1 MELEL
6 AQWAIL
12 LAGAALAG
20 WVDAVIGGGGLVL
33 IPLIMAVVP
42 GIAPATAL
50 ATNKLAAVS
59 GTASAAFTLM
69 RTVRPPMKEVLK
81 LASIAGVASA
91 IGALAATA
99 IQEQYMRPL
108 IIVLLIAVGIF
119 VAFKPNFGSGTGD
132 GIRGGWRTWAAL
144 AAAVGIGF
152 YDGIFGP
159 GTGMFLIMAFT
170 AIFSQ
175 NFIKSA
181 AMAKVVNTATNLG
194 GLATFIIGGHVWWTL
209 GIALAIANI
218 AGAQLG
224 ARTVLGGGTK
234 LVRYALLTLVVV
246 MSVNLAWQQ
255 WG

>member
-1 MELEL
+1 
-6 AQWAIL
+6 
-12 LAGAALAG
+12 
-20 WVDAVIGGGGLVL
+20 
-33 IPLIMAVVP
+33 
-42 GIAPATAL
+42 
-50 ATNKLAAVS
+50 
-59 GTASAAFTLM
+59 
-69 RTVRPPMKEVLK
+69 
-81 LASIAGVASA
+81 
-91 IGALAATA
+91 
-99 IQEQYMRPL
+99 
-108 IIVLLIAVGIF
+108 
-119 VAFKPNFGSGTGD
+119 
-132 GIRGGWRTWAAL
+132 
-144 AAAVGIGF
+144 
-152 YDGIFGP
+152 
-159 GTGMFLIMAFT
+159 MFLIMSFT

-255 WG
+255 WF